1 MYFNS
6 NTKLIE
12 RDACVCNLFP
22 SSPPHLQS
30 PFISI
35 PNLLSDCLSLDRRQR
50 PRVSSA
56 AIPQRSRTPLIVME
70 LGDPGGSRWSGTCS
84 TARLPVG
91 RKSPHLHCW
100 RPCLPRLSLLCRW
113 PRRHV
118 ILGFHTRGV
127 VTHSLRVTRTGVG
140 CQEYCVWAP
149 RRRAVSREERQ
160 WTVAAITSVF
170 HLWSSLSLQAAAT
183 FVYRRI
189 SMFSFVWFD
198 FALFKK
204 NLF

>member
-22 SSPPHLQS
+22 SSPLHLQS

-56 AIPQRSRTPLIVME
+56 AIPQRSRTRLIVME

-84 TARLPVG
+84 TARLPVR

-118 ILGFHTRGV
+118 ILGFHTRGGSYAFATCDTHGSRLPGVLCLSTSTSRRSLVKSSASGQSPESQVYFISGV
-127 VTHSLRVTRTGVG
+127 VSTG
-140 CQEYCVWAP
+140 CYIC
-149 RRRAVSREERQ
+149 
-160 WTVAAITSVF
+160 I
-170 HLWSSLSLQAAAT
+170 QADIH
-183 FVYRRI
+183 V
-189 SMFSFVWFD
+189 
-198 FALFKK
+198 
-204 NLF
+204 

>member
-1 MYFNS
+1 M
-6 NTKLIE
+6 
-12 RDACVCNLFP
+12 RACNQSP
-22 SSPPHLQS
+22 SSPLHLQS

-35 PNLLSDCLSLDRRQR
+35 PNLLSGCLSLDRRQC

-56 AIPQRSRTPLIVME
+56 AIPQRSRTRLIVME

-84 TARLPVG
+84 TARLPVR

-118 ILGFHTRGV
+118 ILGFHTRGGSYAFATCDTHGSRLPGVLCLSTSCRSLVKSASGQSSESQV
-127 VTHSLRVTRTGVG
+127 VYFLSGV
-140 CQEYCVWAP
+140 
-149 RRRAVSREERQ
+149 VS
-160 WTVAAITSVF
+160 T
-170 HLWSSLSLQAAAT
+170 LQAAT
-183 FVYRRI
+183 SVSVYRRI
-189 SMFSFVWFD
+189 SMLSFVWFD
-198 FALFKK
+198 FALFK